1 LGRPVKDANATHAL
15 AKARRRASGRYE
27 SATASGHSIRDNE
40 RCFIGQT
47 RRSRL
52 PHCGLSATTGFAG
65 SRIVAVSGV
74 RGGGDSPSL
83 SACMSTQS
91 DKALECAGEEVDVIK
106 LFVNGQSPEFELT
119 DDVPMLRLSTKGSR
133 A

>member
-1 LGRPVKDANATHAL
+1 
-15 AKARRRASGRYE
+15 
-27 SATASGHSIRDNE
+27 
-40 RCFIGQT
+40 
-47 RRSRL
+47 
-52 PHCGLSATTGFAG
+52 
-65 SRIVAVSGV
+65 
-74 RGGGDSPSL
+74 
-83 SACMSTQS
+83 MSTQS